1 MTITETYLTGLQG
14 KIFKLLPMRE
24 AKDQGIDNHL
34 SEYLDN
40 LCANFEGAFICY
52 PELASVREIAEVQ
65 SNLCSLRANLGLD
78 FSKWRSTVLRST
90 RLIQTILTRDYG
102 EV

>member
-24 AKDQGIDNHL
+24 ASDQGIDNHL
-34 SEYLDN
+34 EEYLDN
-40 LCANFEGAFICY
+40 LCANYEGAFICY
-52 PELASVREIAEVQ
+52 PELSSIREMAEVQ
-65 SNLCSLRANLGLD
+65 SNLFSLKSNLKLD
-78 FSKWRSTVLRST
+78 FVKWRSTVLRST